1 MEKTMAINVKMV
13 GTDITRDVVSGMT
26 QDKKRGHVAIWLE
39 VLKDVSRQWEQ
50 AELGRVHY
58 QA

>member
-1 MEKTMAINVKMV
+1 MEKTM
-13 GTDITRDVVSGMT
+13 VVSGKVVETRDTRKSEKEMARSSK
-26 QDKKRGHVAIWLE
+26 QGHVAIWLE
-39 VLKDVSRQWEQ
+39 VLKDVSRQWEL